1 MSLLFIKLKKEEFK
15 EEEAVVSKPALG
27 LELLGRLF
35 PKLALGDPDLE
46 DFLSGDVTRPKPL
59 NLPNRDVAL
68 SSAEGRRTLCGDV
81 APSRAEGRRRAVGDV
96 APSRAEGRRAP
107 NRDVAPSRAEG
118 RRAPNRDVAPSSA
131 EGRRTLCGDV
141 APSRAEGRRRAVG
154 DVESFNSGIPRS
166 LNGG

>member
-46 DFLSGDVTRPKPL
+46 DFLSGDVTRPIPL

-68 SSAEGRRTLCGDV
+68 SSADGRRTLCG
-81 APSRAEGRRRAVGDV
+81 
-96 APSRAEGRRAP
+96 
-107 NRDVAPSRAEG
+107 DVAPSRAEG